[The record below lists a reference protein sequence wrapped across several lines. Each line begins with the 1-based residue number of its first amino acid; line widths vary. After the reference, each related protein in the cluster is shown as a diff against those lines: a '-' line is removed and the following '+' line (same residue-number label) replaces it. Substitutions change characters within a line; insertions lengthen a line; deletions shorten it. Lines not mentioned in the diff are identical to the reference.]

1 MLDYLWILIKKEY
14 LQLLKDKSMFV
25 LAFVLPVLLVII
37 YGSAIRMDVRPVK
50 LAICT
55 YNTSI
60 VERTIVN
67 EFVGS
72 DYYEVTQTQ
81 DFLSAQKLL
90 NDGKVFALLYLPKN
104 LSNKL
109 DNKQAKVMIYLN
121 GSQSQLASLSY
132 SYISNTLNLALNKLI
147 NSKDLPYLQI
157 EARNWFNEANESVWF
172 IMPGQYVSILTL
184 LCIFMGSFLIAR
196 EYDRNTIETL
206 ITTKATALCVVLSK
220 IVVYYLL
227 SLWSMSIVLILGQL
241 IYDIPIR
248 GNIFVLLLSLSIYAL
263 EMICLGCLVSAK
275 LKSQFICVQS
285 AVIIGFLPTVMLSG
299 LIFDLRAVEF
309 FIRLIGQILPST
321 YEIKALRI
329 CMLSGGQ
336 SSYLLFNLVV
346 QILFTLAFFTLAVK
360 QVKKDL
366 KKCS

>member
-25 LAFVLPVLLVII
+25 LAFVLPVMLVII
-37 YGSAIRMDVRPVK
+37 YGSAIRMDIKPVK
-50 LAICT
+50 IAICS
-55 YNTSI
+55 YNTSK

-72 DYYEVTQTQ
+72 DYYEVTQTY
-81 DFLSAQKLL
+81 DFDSAQKLL
-90 NDGKVFALLYLPKN
+90 NDGDVVALLYLPKN

-109 DNKQAKVMIYLN
+109 DNKTAKIMIYVN
-121 GSQSQLASLSY
+121 GAQAQLASLSY

-147 NSKDLPYLQI
+147 DTKDLPYLQI
-157 EARNWFNEANESVWF
+157 EARNWFNESNQSVWF
-172 IMPGQYVSILTL
+172 IMPGQYVSIMTL
-184 LCIFMGSFLIAR
+184 MCIFMGSFLIAR
-196 EYDRNTIETL
+196 EYDRQTIETL
-206 ITTKATALCVVLSK
+206 ITTKASAFCVVLAK
-220 IVVYYLL
+220 IIVYYLL
-227 SLWSMSIVLILGQL
+227 ALWSMAVILILGQL

-248 GNIFVLLLSLSIYAL
+248 GNILILIISLGVYAL
-263 EMICLGCLVSAK
+263 EMLCLGSLISAK
-275 LKSQFICVQS
+275 LKSQFICVQM

-321 YEIKALRI
+321 YEIKAMRI

-336 SSYLLFNLVV
+336 YAYVIFNLGL
-346 QILFTLAFFTLAVK
+346 QILFTVGFFSLAVK

-366 KKCS
+366 RK